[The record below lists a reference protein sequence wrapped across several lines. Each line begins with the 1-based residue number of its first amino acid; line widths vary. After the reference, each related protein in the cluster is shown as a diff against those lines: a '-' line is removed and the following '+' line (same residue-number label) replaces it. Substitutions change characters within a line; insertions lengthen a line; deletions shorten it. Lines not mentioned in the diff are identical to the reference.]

1 MSKEEEITVFRRITP
16 GGNGADFRW
25 PLLSP
30 VYKTSVI
37 ITKKYWL
44 NYTGKGILKLLR
56 LFYFSFQQLT
66 FDKKKIMFRVYIF
79 YLRENGGCQK
89 DTPSYYTNNASYS
102 FKDRKLF

>member
-30 VYKTSVI
+30 IYKTSVI
-37 ITKKYWL
+37 ITKIYWL

-56 LFYFSFQQLT
+56 LFYFLFLAA
-66 FDKKKIMFRVYIF
+66 YI
-79 YLRENGGCQK
+79 
-89 DTPSYYTNNASYS
+89 
-102 FKDRKLF
+102 